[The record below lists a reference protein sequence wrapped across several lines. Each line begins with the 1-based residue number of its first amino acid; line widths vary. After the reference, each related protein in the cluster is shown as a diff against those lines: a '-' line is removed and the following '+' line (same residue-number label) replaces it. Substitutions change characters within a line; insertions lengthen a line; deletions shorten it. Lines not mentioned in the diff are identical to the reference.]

1 MGARTQYL
9 ASALSSRGT
18 AGSIGTRLRA
28 RAPDV
33 LSGAPRWVSAGYGVV
48 AALVISYVISVIARD
63 GSSGNVVWDGW
74 GVALVELL
82 ACFLCLARLLVSKPV
97 LRGRGIVVALGVGMT
112 SWAVGDLIVAL
123 RFNSSTPIAALVCY
137 LGFYPLAYV
146 AVVLLMRQ
154 EVARLPA
161 AAWLD
166 GVLAG
171 LGAGAVCAAFAFK
184 DLLRSTG
191 GSSFTTAMNLAY
203 PLGDVLLLA
212 LVVGG
217 SAMLPGQRRTRWY
230 LVATACA
237 LNALGDTFNLLHNT
251 AGASPVG
258 QAFNATAWPVTILL
272 MSIAMW
278 TSSAPR
284 ALRDQ
289 SPTTG
294 FVLPG
299 LSAAAG
305 LVILVISSVH
315 SVGQVAFGLA
325 TATLVIAGVRL
336 AMSVSELKDV
346 TEQRHH
352 QSITD
357 ELTGLANRRYL
368 SQLFESLTAANAREA
383 ETGHAARSSST
394 GVGEGVLSLLVGATG
409 ATTQGSVG
417 LLFVDLDRF
426 KEVNDS
432 FGHSVGDELLRQI
445 GPRLDATLRRGDTLV
460 RLGGDEFAVVLPS
473 TDEVQAFSV
482 AERLVA
488 SLEEPFYLDRVP
500 VQISASIGIALAP
513 RDGSDLNGILR
524 AADAAMYSAKTSNVR
539 VQVYDRSFD
548 REGDLLHLAD
558 ELRSAV
564 DSGGLVL
571 HYQPLLDLRSGTVAS
586 VEALLRWEHP
596 RLGMIPP
603 LKFLPLAEEAGL
615 MPMVTARV
623 LQDALSQCAR
633 WRAEGHELAVS
644 VNISPS
650 NLLEPGFVE
659 VVRSSLAR
667 AGVPPE
673 ALVLEITETCIVSDF
688 ERSREVIDQLKGRGI
703 VMSIDDFGAGFTS
716 LAHLSNLGVGELK
729 LDRSFIAPLS
739 EGEDKRDVELVRST
753 IGLGHALGLRV
764 VAEGIETDE
773 ALELLSQFDCDIA
786 QGYLISRPVPADQ
799 LELTML
805 TARWRDD
812 KRLGR
817 GALTARAGTDSGVGR
832 AETVAVARA

>member
-1 MGARTQYL
+1 MGTRTQNL
-9 ASALSSRGT
+9 ASALSSGGT

-28 RAPDV
+28 RVPDV
-33 LSGAPRWVSAGYGVV
+33 LSDATGWVRAGYGVV
-48 AALVISYVISVIARD
+48 TAFVIAYVISVVVRD
-63 GSSGNVVWDGW
+63 GSSGNVAWDGW

-82 ACFLCLARLLVSKPV
+82 ACFLCLARLLVSRPV
-97 LRGRGIVVALGVGMT
+97 VRGRGIVVALGAGMM
-112 SWAVGDLIVAL
+112 SWAVGDMIVAL
-123 RFNSSTPIAALVCY
+123 RFNSPTPTAALLCY

-146 AVVLLMRQ
+146 AVLLLMRQ
-154 EVARLPA
+154 EVPRLPA

-166 GVLAG
+166 GALAG
-171 LGAGAVCAAFAFK
+171 LGAAAVCAAFAFK

-217 SAMLPGQRRTRWY
+217 SAMLLGQRRTRWY

-237 LNALGDTFNLLHNT
+237 LNGVGDTFNLLHNS

-258 QAFNATAWPVTILL
+258 QAFNATAWPVAILL

-278 TSSAPR
+278 TPSAPR

-289 SPTTG
+289 IPTTG

-299 LSAAAG
+299 LSAVAG
-305 LVILVISSVH
+305 LVILVVSSVR
-315 SVGQVAFGLA
+315 SVGEVAFGLA
-325 TATLVIAGVRL
+325 AATLVVAGVRL
-336 AMSVSELKDV
+336 AMSVSELKSV
-346 TEQRHH
+346 TEQRHR

-357 ELTGLANRRYL
+357 ELTGLANRRHL
-368 SQLFESLTAANAREA
+368 SQLFDSLTAADAREV
-383 ETGHAARSSST
+383 ETDHAVGSSAST
-394 GVGEGVLSLLVGATG
+394 GDGDGGPSPPAGATETP
-409 ATTQGSVG
+409 ATQGSLA

-473 TDEVQAFSV
+473 TDEVQAFRV

-513 RDGSDLNGILR
+513 RDGCDLNDILR
-524 AADAAMYSAKTSNVR
+524 SADAAMYSAKMSNVR
-539 VQVYDRSFD
+539 VQIYDRAFD
-548 REGDLLHLAD
+548 SEGDLLHLAD
-558 ELRSAV
+558 ELRNAV

-571 HYQPLLDLRSGTVAS
+571 HYQPLLDLKTGAIAS

-596 RLGMIPP
+596 RLGTIPP

-615 MPMVTARV
+615 MPVVTARV
-623 LQDALSQCAR
+623 LQDALRQCAR
-633 WRAEGHELAVS
+633 WRLEGHELSVS

-650 NLLEPGFVE
+650 NLLDPGFVD
-659 VVRSSLAR
+659 VVSSSLAR
-667 AGVPPE
+667 SGVPPE
-673 ALVLEITETCIVSDF
+673 ALVLEITETCIVSDY
-688 ERSREVIDQLKGRGI
+688 ERSRDVIDQLRGRGI

-716 LAHLSNLGVGELK
+716 LAHLSNLAVGELK
-729 LDRSFIAPLS
+729 LDRLFIAPLS
-739 EGEDKRDVELVRST
+739 EGDDKRDVELVRST

-764 VAEGIETDE
+764 VAEGIETDD
-773 ALELLSQFDCDIA
+773 ALELLSQFGCDIA

-805 TARWRDD
+805 ASRWRED
-812 KRLGR
+812 KRVGR
-817 GALTARAGTDSGVGR
+817 GAPTAHLGGVDR
-832 AETVAVARA
+832 AETVAVAPA